1 MNNPK
6 YVGVLCCGGKGERL
20 GEISQYITKPFIPVF
35 DRPVFK
41 YAIEKL
47 ERSSHID
54 EIYIIANENNADALN
69 KSQHKVIIQDDSTVF
84 DMFSALTYLKK
95 TLTLSSNVVLLPCD
109 NYSNVSIDKSIKL
122 FESTPCD
129 IAINLFSCHKVK
141 TKQKL
146 GIFNLKT
153 MSYRYDQLNKSDQ
166 NILIA
171 PYIVSKKINLK
182 DKTESEL
189 LNTMHIAH
197 RQHQGYWFDI
207 GTPYSLYQAS
217 QFRKCELERINP
229 IKKSNTNI
237 ILK

>member
-1 MNNPK
+1 MRVKNPK

-41 YAIEKL
+41 YALEKF
-47 ERSSHID
+47 EHSSYID
-54 EIYIIANENNADALN
+54 EIFIIANKYNSDTLK

-84 DMFSALTYLKK
+84 DMFSALNYLKK
-95 TLTLSSNVVLLPCD
+95 TLKISSNFALLPCD
-109 NYSNVSIDKSIKL
+109 NYSNVCIDKSIKL

-129 IAINLFSCHKVK
+129 IAINLFNCHKVK

-146 GIFNLKT
+146 GIFNTRT
-153 MSYRYDQLNKSDQ
+153 MSYRYDHLIEDDQ

-171 PYIVSKKINLK
+171 PYIVNKKVDIQE
-182 DKTESEL
+182 KTESEL
-189 LNTMHIAH
+189 LNTMNIAY
-197 RQHQGYWFDI
+197 RQHHGYWFDV

-217 QFRKCELERINP
+217 KFRKYELERINP
-229 IKKSNTNI
+229 E
-237 ILK
+237 